1 MYILKAEGSFDAAH
15 FLKGYEGKCANIHG
29 HRWKVEVQ
37 IKGEEL
43 QEKGTKRGMLVDF
56 GDLKKDTKTLMDKF
70 DHTLIYETNSLKETT
85 VKVLEEEGFALVEV
99 GFRPTA
105 ENFAKYFYE
114 ELRTKRYLVHQITV
128 YETPDNCAIYTEE
141 A

>member
-70 DHTLIYETNSLKETT
+70 DHTLIYETNSLKETI